1 MIIFAILTALFVLVG
16 FPLIISYGLYP
27 NETSKQIKDLFN
39 VGPKYNIQDEMSFFN
54 EAEWVKKVILSC
66 NTTKQIW
73 NAYELS
79 KILRNK
85 YNNKVE
91 TKIIWSVSDEI
102 SRVFDNHHDRLITK

>member
-1 MIIFAILTALFVLVG
+1 MIIFAILTALIVVVG
-16 FPLIISYGLYP
+16 FPLIILYGLYP
-27 NETSKQIKDLFN
+27 KETSKQIKDLFN
-39 VGPKYNIQDEMSFFN
+39 IDHKYNIQDEMSFFN

-79 KILRNK
+79 KILREK

-102 SRVFDNHHDRLITK
+102 SRVFDNHHDRLIRK